1 MDDIIESV
9 QNNMDVLDIDIFG
22 YKEFKYSP
30 RFIKI
35 PNKLV
40 LLIFCNFDVLDYI
53 LQVIKPSQGLE
64 LTIYME
70 NGFGPSELKLLTKI
84 LANHVS
90 VPFTLNI
97 KLSEDQVVDDS
108 LVVLLQTIK
117 HPEMEQLLLDFG
129 HYKLKPKDV
138 SNLSMMLNSQKMKLS
153 HNLLQIELINR

>member
-1 MDDIIESV
+1 
-9 QNNMDVLDIDIFG
+9 MDVLDIDIFG
-22 YKEFKYSP
+22 YKEIKYSP

-53 LQVIKPSQGLE
+53 LQVIKPCQGLE

-90 VPFTLNI
+90 VPFTLHI
-97 KLSEDQVVDDS
+97 KLSD
-108 LVVLLQTIK
+108 
-117 HPEMEQLLLDFG
+117 
-129 HYKLKPKDV
+129 
-138 SNLSMMLNSQKMKLS
+138 
-153 HNLLQIELINR
+153 